1 MEPSSNHTVYLT
13 ASNLSRNFGEIKAVD
28 GVSLELRAG
37 QCLAVLGPNGAGK
50 TTLIEIMEGLTVA
63 DSGQLQVLGLQ
74 YKHQRQQIQQ
84 LIGVLLQETTLYKR
98 FTVRETWELF
108 GAFFSS
114 SVAVSEL
121 AHTLDLES
129 KLDVQ
134 LKNLSGGQ
142 KQRVYLGCALVNQPK
157 ILFLDEPTTGLDPQA
172 RRQIWEL
179 VKKLKEQGTA
189 VLLTTHYMEEATVL
203 ADQVAVMDAGK
214 IIARGAVEPLIK
226 EHCGSAVLELRGDIV
241 QLGSALKD
249 MLSKFESKVIFSDS
263 GRQELGF
270 ENELQALDAAK
281 FISERASTE
290 ELQLRSAAV
299 RRSSLEDVFLRVA
312 QRSLADV

>member
-1 MEPSSNHTVYLT
+1 MEPGSSHTIYLE
-13 ASNLSRNFGEIKAVD
+13 ASNLSRNFGDLKAVD

-74 YKHQRQQIQQ
+74 YKHQREQIQQ
-84 LIGVLLQETTLYKR
+84 SIGVLLQETTLYKR
-98 FTVRETWELF
+98 FTVKETWELF

-121 AHTLDLES
+121 AHTLDLEN

-142 KQRVYLGCALVNQPK
+142 KQRVYLGCALVNHPK

-203 ADQVAVMDAGK
+203 ADEVAVMDAGK
-214 IIARGAVEPLIK
+214 FIARGAVEPLIK
-226 EHCGSAVLELRGDIV
+226 AHCGSAVLELRGDIAH
-241 QLGSALKD
+241 LGPALND
-249 MLSKFESKVIFSDS
+249 MLSKFEAKVIFSDS
-263 GRQELGF
+263 GQQELGF

-290 ELQLRSAAV
+290 DLLLRSAAV